1 MAAKVHYPTPCTKY
15 RSLPSVGFFISSEML
30 RRALMK
36 AYNMGMI
43 TSPSIN
49 VEQLT
54 KQYPGT
60 DIPSL
65 QNLTL
70 RVMPGE
76 VYGFLGPNG
85 AGKSTAIRTLL
96 NFLQPTR
103 GSAQILG
110 YDIVNNSVAI
120 KQHVGYLSGDF
131 DVYPKMTGRQY
142 ITYLDELQGGKNQ
155 TYAREIE
162 KRLQA
167 VMNKK
172 LGELSRGQ
180 RQKIGIIQAF
190 MHKPEVL
197 ILDEPSSGLDPL
209 MQEVFYSLVGEA
221 KQRGAAVFISS
232 HIMAEVQKICDRVGI
247 IREGKLI
254 TERSVTDLATEAAQ
268 TFDITFGERP
278 PVTALKKLSGAK
290 LVSHKGNQVTLHLQ
304 GELQPLF
311 QLLSRHKVTSIDSR
325 NLDLEEMFMHY
336 YHNGGAK

>member
-1 MAAKVHYPTPCTKY
+1 MT
-15 RSLPSVGFFISSEML
+15 
-30 RRALMK
+30 
-36 AYNMGMI
+36 

-49 VEQLT
+49 IEKLT
-54 KQYPGT
+54 KQYPGA
-60 DIPSL
+60 DSPSL
-65 QNLTL
+65 SKLTL
-70 RVMPGE
+70 QVMPGE

-96 NFLQPTR
+96 NFLQPTS
-103 GSAQILG
+103 GSAQVLG
-110 YDIVNNSVAI
+110 YDIVSDSVTI
-120 KQHVGYLSGDF
+120 KQHIGYLSGDF

-142 ITYLDELQGGKNQ
+142 IAYLDELQGGKNQ
-155 TYAREIE
+155 KYARDIE

-221 KQRGAAVFISS
+221 KHRGAAVFISS

-254 TERSVTDLATEAAQ
+254 TERSVTDLAAEAAQ
-268 TFDITFGERP
+268 TFDITFGEKP
-278 PVTALKKLSGAK
+278 PLAALKKLSGAK
-290 LVSHKGNQVTLHLQ
+290 LVSHKDNQVTLHLH
-304 GELQPLF
+304 GELQ
-311 QLLSRHKVTSIDSR
+311 QLLQLLGKHKVTSIDSR

-336 YHNGGAK
+336 YHNGGTK